1 MTQHT
6 HQVLTE
12 LLVLRAQG
20 GQRDAIGLLVRMWH
34 DRLLRHARRTTGTED
49 AALDVLQEAWL
60 EICRGL
66 HQLDDPARFGPWA
79 YRIVT
84 RRCARW
90 VHKQQRRRAV
100 ERAHFEQAR
109 VEQAHL
115 EQAQANEHR
124 ERTSEAD
131 AVERSDTAD
140 AVRTALRHLPTE
152 QQAILELRYVEGF
165 GIEQIATALG
175 IAAGTVKSRLFHARQ
190 HLKAILQQVEP

>member
-20 GQRDAIGLLVRMWH
+20 GQRDAIGLLVRLWH
-34 DRLLRHARRTTGTED
+34 ERLLRHARRTTGTED
-49 AALDVLQEAWL
+49 AALDVMQESWL
-60 EICRGL
+60 DICRGL
-66 HQLDDPARFGPWA
+66 YQLDDPARFGPWA

-90 VHKQQRRRAV
+90 VHKQQRRR
-100 ERAHFEQAR
+100 Q
-109 VEQAHL
+109 VEQAHI
-115 EQAQANEHR
+115 EQAQIQQTLANEHR

-131 AVERSDTAD
+131 DVARSDTAD
-140 AVRTALRHLPTE
+140 AVRAALRHLPTE

-175 IAAGTVKSRLFHARQ
+175 IASGTVKSRLFHARQ
-190 HLKAILQQVEP
+190 HLRDILLKVEP

>member
-1 MTQHT
+1 MTQHA

-12 LLVLRAQG
+12 LLVLRAQA
-20 GQRDAIGLLVRMWH
+20 GQRDAIGLLVRMWYE
-34 DRLLRHARRTTGTED
+34 RLLRHARRTTGTED

-90 VHKQQRRRAV
+90 VHKQQRRR
-100 ERAHFEQAR
+100 Q
-109 VEQAHL
+109 VEQAHFEHAQI
-115 EQAQANEHR
+115 EQAQSSAHG

-131 AVERSDTAD
+131 ATARSDTTD
-140 AVRTALRHLPTE
+140 AVRTALRRLPAE
-152 QQAILELRYVEGF
+152 QQAILELRYVEDF
-165 GIEQIATALG
+165 SIEQIATALG

-190 HLKAILQQVEP
+190 HLRNFLKKVEP